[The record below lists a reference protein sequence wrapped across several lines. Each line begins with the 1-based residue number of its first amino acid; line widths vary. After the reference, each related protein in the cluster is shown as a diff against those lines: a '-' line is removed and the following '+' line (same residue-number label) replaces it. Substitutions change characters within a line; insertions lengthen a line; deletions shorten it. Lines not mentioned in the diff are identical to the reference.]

1 MCCRPDGMDGSLLTP
16 PAECLRLGLGRMDSV
31 PDRVGRGVMS
41 AAFGLLGLVWH
52 RGQRGYSRVG
62 G

>member
-1 MCCRPDGMDGSLLTP
+1 
-16 PAECLRLGLGRMDSV
+16 MDSV

-52 RGQRGYSRVG
+52 RGERG
-62 G
+62 